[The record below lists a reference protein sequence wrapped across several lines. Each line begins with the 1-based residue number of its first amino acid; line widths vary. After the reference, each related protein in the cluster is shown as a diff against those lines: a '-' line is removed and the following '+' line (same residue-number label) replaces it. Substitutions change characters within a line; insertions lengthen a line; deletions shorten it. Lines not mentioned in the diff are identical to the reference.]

1 MPFVI
6 RDTKTGEIMKMRSG
20 KSVWSQASHAKA
32 AFSTSGCYIR
42 NDAGTLEMWGGYYGK
57 RMTFAEQDRLEVVEA
72 KIETA
77 KPSDAMGKALMKL
90 AKAEELLAGVASFL
104 EDVHAGESEIAEE
117 IRAYFKEVK

>member
-6 RDTKTGEIMKMRSG
+6 RDTKTGEIVKMRSG
-20 KSVWSQASHAKA
+20 KSVWATAAHAKA
-32 AFSTSGCYIR
+32 AFATSGCYVR
-42 NDAGTLEMWGGYYGK
+42 HDEGFLETWGGYYGK
-57 RMTFAEQDRLEVVEA
+57 IKRFAEQERLEVVEA

-77 KPSDAMGKALMKL
+77 KPSDALGKTLMKL

-117 IRAYFKEVK
+117 IRAYFKEA